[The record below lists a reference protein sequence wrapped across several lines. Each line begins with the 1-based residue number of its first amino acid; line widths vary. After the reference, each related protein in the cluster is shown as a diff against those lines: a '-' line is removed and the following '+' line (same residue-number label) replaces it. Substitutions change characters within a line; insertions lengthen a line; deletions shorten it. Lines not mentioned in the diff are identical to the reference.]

1 MSLTVAS
8 RSDLNR
14 RRVIFVDDE
23 PFALEVLQRVFEP
36 MRNEWHMEF
45 VTSGEDA
52 LMRLDQDRFDAIV
65 SDLKMPNM
73 NGAELLEKV
82 ADQHPTVSR
91 IILSAQADEELVFQ
105 SVAVAHQFISK
116 TADPRALIKKVRKL
130 VLLRQSNLS
139 LEMVETICAI
149 DRLPSLPEV
158 YTELVEAVGN
168 PATNL
173 RDLAK
178 IVERD
183 AAIAAKLM
191 QLANSAFF
199 GLRGEVSSIS
209 DAISF
214 LGLETLRY
222 LVLMVG
228 VCEQFNSSMFPRGF
242 VEGIWNHSIQ
252 TASIARMIAES
263 EHTSLAMAEQSFVAG
278 LLHDIG
284 KLILAENFSKSYA
297 EVLEFANALQQPVWQ
312 AEKRILKATHADVGA
327 YLLDLWGLP
336 DAVTRAVAMHHEPV
350 ANPNEHITPL
360 TIVHAANRF
369 AHELAGTA
377 ASGGELNTTFL
388 ARTELTDRVHAWREV
403 IDQTAAA
410 TMA

>member
-1 MSLTVAS
+1 MSMITAS

-14 RRVIFVDDE
+14 RRLMFVDDE

-45 VTSGEDA
+45 VTSGPDA
-52 LMRLDQDRFDAIV
+52 LVRLEQFRFDAIV
-65 SDLKMPNM
+65 SDLKMPDM
-73 NGAELLEKV
+73 NGAELLERV
-82 ADQHPTVSR
+82 AEQHPSVSR
-91 IILSAQADEELVFQ
+91 IILSAQADEDLVFQ
-105 SVAVAHQFISK
+105 SVSVAHQFISK

-130 VLLRQSNLS
+130 VLLRQTTLS
-139 LEMVETICAI
+139 PQLVETICAI
-149 DRLPSLPEV
+149 ERLPSMPEI
-158 YTELVEAVGN
+158 YTELVQAVAD
-168 PATNL
+168 PSTNL

-183 AAIAAKLM
+183 VALGAKLL
-191 QLANSAFF
+191 QLSNSAFF
-199 GLRGEVSSIS
+199 GLRGEVSSIG

-228 VCEQFNSSMFPRGF
+228 VCEQFNGSMFPRAF
-242 VEGIWNHSIQ
+242 VDGIWNHSIQ
-252 TASIARMIAES
+252 TANIARMIAES

-297 EVLEFANALQQPVWQ
+297 EVLEYAKALDRPLWQ
-312 AEKRILKATHADVGA
+312 AERQVLKATHGDVGA

-336 DAVTRAVAMHHEPV
+336 EAVTRAVAMHHEPV
-350 ANPNEHITPL
+350 ARDGEHVTPL
-360 TIVHAANRF
+360 AIVHVANHL
-369 AHELAGTA
+369 AHELDGNAGDL
-377 ASGGELNTTFL
+377 ELNGEFL
-388 ARTELTDRVHAWREV
+388 EQVTLSERVHVWRE
-403 IDQTAAA
+403 
-410 TMA
+410 

>member
-1 MSLTVAS
+1 MSMSVAR

-23 PFALEVLQRVFEP
+23 SFALEVLQRVFEP
-36 MRNEWHMEF
+36 LRNEWHMEF
-45 VTSGEDA
+45 VTSGADA
-52 LMRLDQDRFDAIV
+52 LVRLEDLKFDAIV

-91 IILSAQADEELVFQ
+91 IILSSQADEDLVFQ
-105 SVAVAHQFISK
+105 SVNVAHQFISK
-116 TADPRALIKKVRKL
+116 TSDPRALIKKVRKL

-139 LEMVETICAI
+139 PQLIETICAI
-149 DRLPSLPEV
+149 ERLPSMPDV
-158 YTELVEAVGN
+158 YCELVEAVAD
-168 PATNL
+168 PSTNL

-178 IVERD
+178 VVERD
-183 AAIAAKLM
+183 GAVSAKLL

-199 GLRGEVSSIS
+199 GSRGEVSSIA

-228 VCEQFNSSMFPRGF
+228 VCEQFNANAFPRGF

-252 TASIARMIAES
+252 TASIARLIAES

-278 LLHDIG
+278 LLHDLG
-284 KLILAENFSKSYA
+284 KLILAENFTKSYA
-297 EVLEFANALQQPVWQ
+297 DVLDFAKALERPLWE
-312 AEKRILKATHADVGA
+312 AERQILKATHADVGA

-336 DAVTRAVAMHHEPV
+336 EAVTRAVAMHHEPV
-350 ANPNEHITPL
+350 AQSGEHLTPVA
-360 TIVHAANRF
+360 IVHAANVF
-369 AHELAGTA
+369 AHEFEGAAGLR
-377 ASGGELNTTFL
+377 ELNTAFL
-388 ARTELTDRVHAWREV
+388 EKAGLAERVSAWRDAIEH
-403 IDQTAAA
+403 TASAA
-410 TMA
+410 MA